1 MVREDP
7 GHNPCYGMVLGTGM
21 SLGPAQPCAGGD
33 ETSRNPSGMAKRPVC
48 SSVDRRDKPESQW
61 DAKASCVFKC
71 GQTRQAGIPVGCQSV
86 MCVQVWTDR
95 RRRSMV
101 RDDPGHSP
109 CFP

>member
-21 SLGPAQPCAGGD
+21 ALGPAQPCAGGD
-33 ETSRNPSGMAKRPVC
+33 ETSRNPSGMPKRPVC

-71 GQTRQAGIPVGCQSV
+71 GRTGDGAPWCETIPVIAPAFP
-86 MCVQVWTDR
+86 R
-95 RRRSMV
+95 RLCRCTVSA
-101 RDDPGHSP
+101 
-109 CFP
+109 FPASLRT